1 MTWDILF
8 IGGENI
14 RKYPFIKQDNI
25 KDCGCAC
32 LGMIINFYGGNLP
45 IDQIRDLTK
54 TDKNGTTAFHI
65 IEACKSIGF
74 NAEGIKSSLEQLN
87 KENLILPC
95 IAHVVIDGKYKHF
108 VVIYKIDFKNKK
120 IIIADPSC
128 SIKKI
133 TFSEFQK
140 IWSGVLITLYPL
152 KKLPLTQNISFID
165 FLLKII
171 KLHKAFIFNIIML
184 SIFITMFSVIS
195 SFYMK
200 NILDAINY
208 NNLTIIFIFFLF
220 INIFKILSDFFRNK
234 LLIYLNQ
241 KIDLLLTLDTY
252 KKIISLPYNYYHTR
266 TTGDII
272 SRVND
277 LSIIRNMIT
286 KVSLS
291 LFIDL
296 PLALVTFIIFYI
308 INTKLFFISLII
320 VFIYL
325 LLMIFSKNRII
336 NNINTIQVNK
346 SETMSYMIETINGFE
361 TVKSVGNEAQIIDKF
376 EKKYVKFLKN
386 IFKFDNYNN
395 TISILKDLINA
406 MGYLTIIYV
415 GAKMVILGNLTFGD
429 LLVFVNLLNY
439 FLEPIK
445 NIIDLNSE
453 IKEAKNS
460 LRRILEL
467 FKNEN
472 KKQTFIDNVKVKEI
486 SFNNL
491 SYSYDYKEKQ
501 LKKINLK
508 LKKQKILILGK
519 SGSGKSTLFKLLMRY
534 YEIPRNQI
542 TINGYDINDYK
553 DDVIKQ
559 NFSYISQNEIL
570 YTDSIYNNLKIDKN
584 ITEEQ
589 IIEIS
594 KKCFIDEFLN
604 DLGLNMLIEENGYNL
619 SGGQRQRIIL
629 ARALLKNFEVLII
642 DEGLSQMDINLERKI
657 LKNLFKMYE
666 NKMIIVISHRL
677 DNMDLYDR
685 VIELK
690 NGEIV
695 KDVFKNE
702 WYRYI

>member
-1 MTWDILF
+1 
-8 IGGENI
+8 
-14 RKYPFIKQDNI
+14 
-25 KDCGCAC
+25 
-32 LGMIINFYGGNLP
+32 MIINFYGGNLP

-140 IWSGVLITLYPL
+140 MWSGVLITLYPL

-171 KLHKAFIFNIIML
+171 KLHKTFVFNIIML

-325 LLMIFSKNRII
+325 LLMIFSKNRIT

-361 TVKSVGNEAQIIDKF
+361 TVKSVGNETQIIDKF

-395 TISILKDLINA
+395 TISILKDLVNA
-406 MGYLTIIYV
+406 VGYLTIIYV

-501 LKKINLK
+501 LKNINLK

-553 DDVIKQ
+553 DDVTKQ

-702 WYRYI
+702 

>member
-1 MTWDILF
+1 
-8 IGGENI
+8 
-14 RKYPFIKQDNI
+14 
-25 KDCGCAC
+25 
-32 LGMIINFYGGNLP
+32 MIINFYGGNLP

-74 NAEGIKSSLEQLN
+74 NAEGIKTSLEQLN

-140 IWSGVLITLYPL
+140 MWSGVLITLYPL

-171 KLHKAFIFNIIML
+171 KLHKTFVFNIIML
-184 SIFITMFSVIS
+184 SIFITIFSVIS

-234 LLIYLNQ
+234 LLIFLNQ

-325 LLMIFSKNRII
+325 LLMIFSKNRIT

-395 TISILKDLINA
+395 TISILKDLVNA
-406 MGYLTIIYV
+406 IGYLTIIYV

-501 LKKINLK
+501 LKNINLK

-702 WYRYI
+702 

>member
-1 MTWDILF
+1 
-8 IGGENI
+8 
-14 RKYPFIKQDNI
+14 
-25 KDCGCAC
+25 
-32 LGMIINFYGGNLP
+32 MIINFYGGNLP

-74 NAEGIKSSLEQLN
+74 NAEGIKTSLEQLN

-140 IWSGVLITLYPL
+140 MWSGVLITLYPL

-171 KLHKAFIFNIIML
+171 KLHKTFVFNIIML
-184 SIFITMFSVIS
+184 SIFITIFSVIS

-325 LLMIFSKNRII
+325 LLMIFSKNRIT

-395 TISILKDLINA
+395 TISILKDLVNA
-406 MGYLTIIYV
+406 IGYLTIIYV
-415 GAKMVILGNLTFGD
+415 GAKMVTLGNLTFGD

-501 LKKINLK
+501 LKNINLK

-702 WYRYI
+702 

>member
-1 MTWDILF
+1 
-8 IGGENI
+8 
-14 RKYPFIKQDNI
+14 
-25 KDCGCAC
+25 
-32 LGMIINFYGGNLP
+32 MIINFYGGNLP

-140 IWSGVLITLYPL
+140 MWSGVLITLYPL

-171 KLHKAFIFNIIML
+171 KLHKTFVFNIIML

-325 LLMIFSKNRII
+325 LLMIFSKNRIT

-395 TISILKDLINA
+395 TISILKDLVNA
-406 MGYLTIIYV
+406 VGYLTIIYV
-415 GAKMVILGNLTFGD
+415 GAKMVTLGNLTFGD

-501 LKKINLK
+501 LKNINLK

-642 DEGLSQMDINLERKI
+642 DEGLSQTDINLERKI

-702 WYRYI
+702 

>member
-1 MTWDILF
+1 
-8 IGGENI
+8 
-14 RKYPFIKQDNI
+14 
-25 KDCGCAC
+25 
-32 LGMIINFYGGNLP
+32 MIINFYGGNLP

-74 NAEGIKSSLEQLN
+74 NAEGIKTSLEQLN

-140 IWSGVLITLYPL
+140 MWSGVLITLYPL

-171 KLHKAFIFNIIML
+171 KLHKTFVFNIIML
-184 SIFITMFSVIS
+184 SIFITIFSVIS

-291 LFIDL
+291 LFIYL

-325 LLMIFSKNRII
+325 LLMIFSKNRIT

-395 TISILKDLINA
+395 TISILKDLVNA
-406 MGYLTIIYV
+406 VGYLTIIYV
-415 GAKMVILGNLTFGD
+415 GAKMVTLGNLTFGD

-501 LKKINLK
+501 LKNINLK

-702 WYRYI
+702 

>member
-1 MTWDILF
+1 
-8 IGGENI
+8 
-14 RKYPFIKQDNI
+14 
-25 KDCGCAC
+25 
-32 LGMIINFYGGNLP
+32 MIINFYGGNLP

-74 NAEGIKSSLEQLN
+74 NAEGIKTALEQLN

-140 IWSGVLITLYPL
+140 MWSGVLITLYPL

-171 KLHKAFIFNIIML
+171 KLHKTFVFNIIML
-184 SIFITMFSVIS
+184 SIFITIFSVIS

-325 LLMIFSKNRII
+325 LLMIFSKNRIT

-361 TVKSVGNEAQIIDKF
+361 TVKSVGNETQIIDKF

-395 TISILKDLINA
+395 TISILKDLVNA

-702 WYRYI
+702 

>member
-1 MTWDILF
+1 
-8 IGGENI
+8 
-14 RKYPFIKQDNI
+14 
-25 KDCGCAC
+25 
-32 LGMIINFYGGNLP
+32 MIINFYGGNLP

-74 NAEGIKSSLEQLN
+74 NAEGIKTSLEQLN

-140 IWSGVLITLYPL
+140 MWSGVLITLYPL
-152 KKLPLTQNISFID
+152 KKLPLAQNISFID
-165 FLLKII
+165 FLLEII
-171 KLHKAFIFNIIML
+171 KLHKTFVFNIIML
-184 SIFITMFSVIS
+184 SIFITIFSVIS

-325 LLMIFSKNRII
+325 LLMIFSKNRIT

-395 TISILKDLINA
+395 TISILKDLVNA
-406 MGYLTIIYV
+406 IGYLTIIYV
-415 GAKMVILGNLTFGD
+415 GAKMVTLGNLTFGD

-501 LKKINLK
+501 LKNINLK

-542 TINGYDINDYK
+542 IINGYDINDYK

-642 DEGLSQMDINLERKI
+642 DEGLSQMDINLEKKI

-702 WYRYI
+702 

>member
-1 MTWDILF
+1 
-8 IGGENI
+8 
-14 RKYPFIKQDNI
+14 
-25 KDCGCAC
+25 
-32 LGMIINFYGGNLP
+32 MIINFYGGNLP

-140 IWSGVLITLYPL
+140 MWSGVLITLYPL

-361 TVKSVGNEAQIIDKF
+361 TVKSVGNETQIIDKF

-395 TISILKDLINA
+395 TISILKDLVNA

-559 NFSYISQNEIL
+559 NFSYVSQNEIL

-702 WYRYI
+702 

>member
-1 MTWDILF
+1 
-8 IGGENI
+8 
-14 RKYPFIKQDNI
+14 
-25 KDCGCAC
+25 
-32 LGMIINFYGGNLP
+32 MIINFYGGNLP

-395 TISILKDLINA
+395 TISILKDLVNA

-666 NKMIIVISHRL
+666 NKIIIVISHRF

-702 WYRYI
+702 

>member
-1 MTWDILF
+1 
-8 IGGENI
+8 
-14 RKYPFIKQDNI
+14 
-25 KDCGCAC
+25 
-32 LGMIINFYGGNLP
+32 MIINFYGGNLP

-108 VVIYKIDFKNKK
+108 VVIYKIDFKNNK

-140 IWSGVLITLYPL
+140 MWSGVLITLYPL

-171 KLHKAFIFNIIML
+171 KLHKTFVFNIIML
-184 SIFITMFSVIS
+184 SIFITIFSVIS

-325 LLMIFSKNRII
+325 LLMIFSKNRIT

-395 TISILKDLINA
+395 TISILKDLVNA

-486 SFNNL
+486 FFNNL

-584 ITEEQ
+584 ITDEQ

-702 WYRYI
+702 

>member
-1 MTWDILF
+1 
-8 IGGENI
+8 
-14 RKYPFIKQDNI
+14 
-25 KDCGCAC
+25 
-32 LGMIINFYGGNLP
+32 MIINFYGGNLP

-140 IWSGVLITLYPL
+140 MWSGVLITLYPL

-584 ITEEQ
+584 ITDEQ

-702 WYRYI
+702 

>member
-1 MTWDILF
+1 
-8 IGGENI
+8 
-14 RKYPFIKQDNI
+14 
-25 KDCGCAC
+25 
-32 LGMIINFYGGNLP
+32 MIINFYGGNLP

-74 NAEGIKSSLEQLN
+74 NAEGIKTALEKLN

-140 IWSGVLITLYPL
+140 MWSGVLITLYPL

-171 KLHKAFIFNIIML
+171 KLHKTFVFNIIML
-184 SIFITMFSVIS
+184 SIFITIFSVIS

-325 LLMIFSKNRII
+325 LLMIFSKNRIT

-395 TISILKDLINA
+395 IISILKDLVNA
-406 MGYLTIIYV
+406 MGYLIIIYV
-415 GAKMVILGNLTFGD
+415 GAEMVILGNLTFGD

-472 KKQTFIDNVKVKEI
+472 KKQTFIDNLKVKEI

-501 LKKINLK
+501 LKNINLK

-519 SGSGKSTLFKLLMRY
+519 SGSGKSTLFKLLMKY

-702 WYRYI
+702 

>member
-1 MTWDILF
+1 
-8 IGGENI
+8 
-14 RKYPFIKQDNI
+14 
-25 KDCGCAC
+25 
-32 LGMIINFYGGNLP
+32 MIINFYGGNLP

-74 NAEGIKSSLEQLN
+74 NAEGIKTALEQLN

-140 IWSGVLITLYPL
+140 MWSGVLITLYPL

-171 KLHKAFIFNIIML
+171 KLHKVFIFNIIML

-325 LLMIFSKNRII
+325 LLMIFSKNRIT

-361 TVKSVGNEAQIIDKF
+361 TVKSVGNETQIIDKF

-395 TISILKDLINA
+395 TISILKDLVNA

-702 WYRYI
+702 

>member
-1 MTWDILF
+1 
-8 IGGENI
+8 
-14 RKYPFIKQDNI
+14 
-25 KDCGCAC
+25 
-32 LGMIINFYGGNLP
+32 MIINFYGGNLP

-74 NAEGIKSSLEQLN
+74 NAEGIKTSLKQLN

-140 IWSGVLITLYPL
+140 MWSGVLITLYPL

-171 KLHKAFIFNIIML
+171 KLHKTFVFNIIML
-184 SIFITMFSVIS
+184 SIFITIFSVIR

-325 LLMIFSKNRII
+325 LLMIFSKNRIT

-395 TISILKDLINA
+395 TISILKDLVNA
-406 MGYLTIIYV
+406 IGYLTIIYV

-501 LKKINLK
+501 LKNINLK

-702 WYRYI
+702 

>member
-1 MTWDILF
+1 
-8 IGGENI
+8 
-14 RKYPFIKQDNI
+14 
-25 KDCGCAC
+25 
-32 LGMIINFYGGNLP
+32 MIINFYGGNLP

-54 TDKNGTTAFHI
+54 TNKNGTTAFHI

-74 NAEGIKSSLEQLN
+74 NAEGIKTALEQLN

-140 IWSGVLITLYPL
+140 MWSGVLITLYPL

-171 KLHKAFIFNIIML
+171 KLHKTFVFNIIML
-184 SIFITMFSVIS
+184 SIFITIFSVIS

-325 LLMIFSKNRII
+325 LLMIFSKNRIT

-361 TVKSVGNEAQIIDKF
+361 TVKSVGNETQIIDKF

-395 TISILKDLINA
+395 TISILKDLVNA

-415 GAKMVILGNLTFGD
+415 GAKMVTLGNLTFGD

-501 LKKINLK
+501 LKNINLK

-519 SGSGKSTLFKLLMRY
+519 SGSGKSTLFKLLMKY

-702 WYRYI
+702 

>member
-1 MTWDILF
+1 
-8 IGGENI
+8 
-14 RKYPFIKQDNI
+14 
-25 KDCGCAC
+25 
-32 LGMIINFYGGNLP
+32 MIINFYGGNLP

-74 NAEGIKSSLEQLN
+74 NAEGIKTSLEQLN

-140 IWSGVLITLYPL
+140 MWSGVLITLYPL

-184 SIFITMFSVIS
+184 SIFITMYSVIS

-325 LLMIFSKNRII
+325 LLMIFSKNRIT

-395 TISILKDLINA
+395 TISILKDLVNA

-666 NKMIIVISHRL
+666 NKIIIVISHRF

-702 WYRYI
+702 

>member
-1 MTWDILF
+1 
-8 IGGENI
+8 
-14 RKYPFIKQDNI
+14 
-25 KDCGCAC
+25 
-32 LGMIINFYGGNLP
+32 MIINFYGGNLP

-74 NAEGIKSSLEQLN
+74 NAEGIKTSLEQLN

-140 IWSGVLITLYPL
+140 MWSGVLITLYPL

-171 KLHKAFIFNIIML
+171 KLHKTFVFNIIML
-184 SIFITMFSVIS
+184 SIFITIFSVIS

-325 LLMIFSKNRII
+325 LLMIFSKNRIT

-395 TISILKDLINA
+395 TISILKDLVNA
-406 MGYLTIIYV
+406 IGYLTIIYV
-415 GAKMVILGNLTFGD
+415 GAKMVTLGNLTFGD

-501 LKKINLK
+501 LKNINLK

-542 TINGYDINDYK
+542 IINGYDINDYK

-702 WYRYI
+702 

>member
-1 MTWDILF
+1 
-8 IGGENI
+8 
-14 RKYPFIKQDNI
+14 
-25 KDCGCAC
+25 
-32 LGMIINFYGGNLP
+32 MIINFYGGNLP
-45 IDQIRDLTK
+45 IDQIRNLTK

-74 NAEGIKSSLEQLN
+74 NAEGIKTSLEQLN

-140 IWSGVLITLYPL
+140 MWSGVLITLYPL

-171 KLHKAFIFNIIML
+171 KLHKTFVFNIIML

-308 INTKLFFISLII
+308 INIKLFFISLII

-325 LLMIFSKNRII
+325 LLMIFSKNRIT

-395 TISILKDLINA
+395 TISILKDLVNA
-406 MGYLTIIYV
+406 VGYLTIIYV

-501 LKKINLK
+501 LKNINLK

-559 NFSYISQNEIL
+559 NFSCISQNEIL

-702 WYRYI
+702 

>member
-1 MTWDILF
+1 
-8 IGGENI
+8 
-14 RKYPFIKQDNI
+14 
-25 KDCGCAC
+25 
-32 LGMIINFYGGNLP
+32 MIINFYGGNLP

-140 IWSGVLITLYPL
+140 MWSGVLITLYPL

-171 KLHKAFIFNIIML
+171 KLHKTFVFNIIML

-325 LLMIFSKNRII
+325 LLMIFSKNRIT

-395 TISILKDLINA
+395 TISILKDLVNA
-406 MGYLTIIYV
+406 VGYLTIIYV
-415 GAKMVILGNLTFGD
+415 GAKMVTLGNLTFGD

-501 LKKINLK
+501 LKNINLK

-657 LKNLFKMYE
+657 LKNLFKMHE

-702 WYRYI
+702 

>member
-1 MTWDILF
+1 
-8 IGGENI
+8 
-14 RKYPFIKQDNI
+14 
-25 KDCGCAC
+25 
-32 LGMIINFYGGNLP
+32 MIINFYGGNLP

-74 NAEGIKSSLEQLN
+74 NAEGIKTALEQLN

-140 IWSGVLITLYPL
+140 MWSGVLITLYPL

-325 LLMIFSKNRII
+325 LLMIFSKNRIT

-395 TISILKDLINA
+395 TISILKDLVNA
-406 MGYLTIIYV
+406 VGYLTIIYV
-415 GAKMVILGNLTFGD
+415 GAKMVTLGNLTFGD

-702 WYRYI
+702 

>member
-1 MTWDILF
+1 
-8 IGGENI
+8 
-14 RKYPFIKQDNI
+14 
-25 KDCGCAC
+25 
-32 LGMIINFYGGNLP
+32 MIINFYGGNLP

-74 NAEGIKSSLEQLN
+74 NAEGIKTSLEQLN

-140 IWSGVLITLYPL
+140 MWSGVLITLYPL

-325 LLMIFSKNRII
+325 LLMIFSKNRIT

-361 TVKSVGNEAQIIDKF
+361 TVKSVGNETQIIDKF

-395 TISILKDLINA
+395 TISILKDLVNA

-415 GAKMVILGNLTFGD
+415 SAKMVILGNLTFGD

-486 SFNNL
+486 FFNNL

-542 TINGYDINDYK
+542 TINGYDIN
-553 DDVIKQ
+553 VIKQ

-702 WYRYI
+702 

>member
-1 MTWDILF
+1 
-8 IGGENI
+8 
-14 RKYPFIKQDNI
+14 
-25 KDCGCAC
+25 
-32 LGMIINFYGGNLP
+32 MIINFYGGNLP

-140 IWSGVLITLYPL
+140 MWSGVLITLYPL

-171 KLHKAFIFNIIML
+171 KLHKTFVFNIIML
-184 SIFITMFSVIS
+184 SIFITIFSVIS

-320 VFIYL
+320 VLIYL
-325 LLMIFSKNRII
+325 LLMIFSKNRIT

-395 TISILKDLINA
+395 TISILKDLVNA
-406 MGYLTIIYV
+406 IGYLTIIYV

-501 LKKINLK
+501 LKNINLK

-559 NFSYISQNEIL
+559 TFSYISQNEIL

-584 ITEEQ
+584 ITDEQ

-702 WYRYI
+702 

>member
-1 MTWDILF
+1 
-8 IGGENI
+8 
-14 RKYPFIKQDNI
+14 
-25 KDCGCAC
+25 
-32 LGMIINFYGGNLP
+32 MIINFYGGNLP

-74 NAEGIKSSLEQLN
+74 NAEGIKTSLEQLN

-140 IWSGVLITLYPL
+140 MWSGVLITLYPL

-171 KLHKAFIFNIIML
+171 KLHKTFVFNIIML
-184 SIFITMFSVIS
+184 SIFITIFSVIS

-296 PLALVTFIIFYI
+296 PLALVIFIIFYI

-325 LLMIFSKNRII
+325 LLMIFSKNRIT

-361 TVKSVGNEAQIIDKF
+361 TVKSVGNETQIIDKF

-395 TISILKDLINA
+395 TISILKDLVNA
-406 MGYLTIIYV
+406 VGYLTIIYV
-415 GAKMVILGNLTFGD
+415 GAKMVTLGNLTFGD

-501 LKKINLK
+501 LKNINLK

-553 DDVIKQ
+553 DDVTKQ

-702 WYRYI
+702 

>member
-1 MTWDILF
+1 
-8 IGGENI
+8 
-14 RKYPFIKQDNI
+14 
-25 KDCGCAC
+25 
-32 LGMIINFYGGNLP
+32 MIINFYGGNLP

-74 NAEGIKSSLEQLN
+74 NAEGIKTSLEQLN

-140 IWSGVLITLYPL
+140 MWSGVLITLYPL

-171 KLHKAFIFNIIML
+171 KLHKTFVFNIIML
-184 SIFITMFSVIS
+184 SIFITIFSVIS

-325 LLMIFSKNRII
+325 LLMIFSKNRIT

-395 TISILKDLINA
+395 TISILKDLVNA
-406 MGYLTIIYV
+406 IGYLTIIYV

-501 LKKINLK
+501 LKNINLK

-702 WYRYI
+702 

>member
-1 MTWDILF
+1 
-8 IGGENI
+8 
-14 RKYPFIKQDNI
+14 
-25 KDCGCAC
+25 
-32 LGMIINFYGGNLP
+32 MIINFYGGNLP

-140 IWSGVLITLYPL
+140 MWSGVLITLYPL

-171 KLHKAFIFNIIML
+171 KLHKTFVFNIIML
-184 SIFITMFSVIS
+184 SIFITIFSVIS

-325 LLMIFSKNRII
+325 LLMIFSKNRIT

-395 TISILKDLINA
+395 TISILKDLVNA
-406 MGYLTIIYV
+406 IGYLTIIYV

-501 LKKINLK
+501 LKNINLK

-553 DDVIKQ
+553 DDVIKH

-702 WYRYI
+702 

>member
-1 MTWDILF
+1 
-8 IGGENI
+8 
-14 RKYPFIKQDNI
+14 
-25 KDCGCAC
+25 
-32 LGMIINFYGGNLP
+32 MIINFYGGNLP

-74 NAEGIKSSLEQLN
+74 NAEGIKTSLKQLN

-140 IWSGVLITLYPL
+140 MWSGVLITLYPL

-325 LLMIFSKNRII
+325 LLMIFSKNRIT

-395 TISILKDLINA
+395 TISILKDLVNA
-406 MGYLTIIYV
+406 IGYLTIIYV

-553 DDVIKQ
+553 DDVIKH

-702 WYRYI
+702 

>member
-1 MTWDILF
+1 
-8 IGGENI
+8 
-14 RKYPFIKQDNI
+14 
-25 KDCGCAC
+25 
-32 LGMIINFYGGNLP
+32 MIINFYGGNLP

-65 IEACKSIGF
+65 IEACKNIGF
-74 NAEGIKSSLEQLN
+74 NAEGIKTSLEQLN

-140 IWSGVLITLYPL
+140 MWSGVLITLYPL

-325 LLMIFSKNRII
+325 LLMIFSKNRIT

-406 MGYLTIIYV
+406 MGYLIIIYV

-559 NFSYISQNEIL
+559 NFSCISQNEIL

-702 WYRYI
+702 

>member
-1 MTWDILF
+1 
-8 IGGENI
+8 
-14 RKYPFIKQDNI
+14 
-25 KDCGCAC
+25 
-32 LGMIINFYGGNLP
+32 MIINFYGGNLP

-74 NAEGIKSSLEQLN
+74 NAEGIKTSLEQLN

-140 IWSGVLITLYPL
+140 MWSGVLITLYPL

-395 TISILKDLINA
+395 TISILKDLVNA

-702 WYRYI
+702 

>member
-1 MTWDILF
+1 
-8 IGGENI
+8 
-14 RKYPFIKQDNI
+14 
-25 KDCGCAC
+25 
-32 LGMIINFYGGNLP
+32 MIINFYGGNLP

-74 NAEGIKSSLEQLN
+74 NAEGIKTSLEQLN

-140 IWSGVLITLYPL
+140 MWSGVLITLYPL

-325 LLMIFSKNRII
+325 LLMIFSKNRIT

-395 TISILKDLINA
+395 TISILKDLVNA
-406 MGYLTIIYV
+406 IGYLTIIYV
-415 GAKMVILGNLTFGD
+415 GAKMVTLGNLTFGD

-501 LKKINLK
+501 LKNINLK

-702 WYRYI
+702 

>member
-1 MTWDILF
+1 MTCDILF

-74 NAEGIKSSLEQLN
+74 NAEGIKTSLEQLN

-140 IWSGVLITLYPL
+140 MWSGVLITLYPL

-171 KLHKAFIFNIIML
+171 RLHKAFIFNIIML

-325 LLMIFSKNRII
+325 LLMIFSKNRIT

-395 TISILKDLINA
+395 IISILKDLVNA
-406 MGYLTIIYV
+406 MGYLIIIYV
-415 GAKMVILGNLTFGD
+415 GAEMVILGNLTFGD

-472 KKQTFIDNVKVKEI
+472 KKQTFIDNLKVKEI

-501 LKKINLK
+501 LKNINLK

-519 SGSGKSTLFKLLMRY
+519 SGSGKSTLFKLLMKY

-584 ITEEQ
+584 ITDEQ

-642 DEGLSQMDINLERKI
+642 DEGLSQIDINLERKI

-666 NKMIIVISHRL
+666 NKMMIVISHRL

-702 WYRYI
+702 

>member
-1 MTWDILF
+1 
-8 IGGENI
+8 
-14 RKYPFIKQDNI
+14 
-25 KDCGCAC
+25 
-32 LGMIINFYGGNLP
+32 MIINFYGGNLP

-74 NAEGIKSSLEQLN
+74 NAEGIKTSLEQLN

-140 IWSGVLITLYPL
+140 MWSGVLITLYPL

-325 LLMIFSKNRII
+325 LLMIFSKNRIT

-395 TISILKDLINA
+395 TISILKDLVNA
-406 MGYLTIIYV
+406 IGYLTIIYV

-501 LKKINLK
+501 LKNINLK

-702 WYRYI
+702 

>member
-1 MTWDILF
+1 MTCDILF

-74 NAEGIKSSLEQLN
+74 NAEGIKTSLEQLN

-140 IWSGVLITLYPL
+140 MWSGVLITLYPL

-171 KLHKAFIFNIIML
+171 RLHKAFIFNIIML

-395 TISILKDLINA
+395 TISILKDLVNA

-666 NKMIIVISHRL
+666 NKIIIVISHRF

-702 WYRYI
+702 

>member
-1 MTWDILF
+1 
-8 IGGENI
+8 
-14 RKYPFIKQDNI
+14 
-25 KDCGCAC
+25 
-32 LGMIINFYGGNLP
+32 MIINFYGGNLP

-74 NAEGIKSSLEQLN
+74 NAEGIKTSLEQLN

-140 IWSGVLITLYPL
+140 MWSGVLITLYPL

-308 INTKLFFISLII
+308 INIKLFFISLII

-395 TISILKDLINA
+395 TISILKDLVNA

-584 ITEEQ
+584 ITDEQ

-677 DNMDLYDR
+677 DNMDLYGR

-702 WYRYI
+702 

>member
-1 MTWDILF
+1 
-8 IGGENI
+8 
-14 RKYPFIKQDNI
+14 
-25 KDCGCAC
+25 
-32 LGMIINFYGGNLP
+32 MIINFYGGNLP

-54 TDKNGTTAFHI
+54 TNKNGTTAFHI

-74 NAEGIKSSLEQLN
+74 NAEGIKTSLEQLN

-140 IWSGVLITLYPL
+140 MWSGVLITLYPL
-152 KKLPLTQNISFID
+152 KKLPLTHNISFID

-171 KLHKAFIFNIIML
+171 KLHKTFVFNIIML
-184 SIFITMFSVIS
+184 SIFITIFSVIS

-325 LLMIFSKNRII
+325 LLMIFSKNRIT

-395 TISILKDLINA
+395 TISILKDLVNA
-406 MGYLTIIYV
+406 IGYLTIIYV

-501 LKKINLK
+501 LKNINLK

-553 DDVIKQ
+553 DDVTKQ

-702 WYRYI
+702 

>member
-1 MTWDILF
+1 
-8 IGGENI
+8 
-14 RKYPFIKQDNI
+14 
-25 KDCGCAC
+25 
-32 LGMIINFYGGNLP
+32 MIINFYGGNLP

-74 NAEGIKSSLEQLN
+74 NAEGIKTSLKQLN

-140 IWSGVLITLYPL
+140 MWSGVLITLYPL

-171 KLHKAFIFNIIML
+171 KLHKTFVFNIIML
-184 SIFITMFSVIS
+184 SIFITIFSVIS

-308 INTKLFFISLII
+308 INTKLIFISLII

-361 TVKSVGNEAQIIDKF
+361 TVKSVGNETQIIDKF

-395 TISILKDLINA
+395 TISILKDLVNA
-406 MGYLTIIYV
+406 VGYLTIIYV

-501 LKKINLK
+501 LKNINLK

-553 DDVIKQ
+553 DDVTKQ

-702 WYRYI
+702 

>member
-1 MTWDILF
+1 
-8 IGGENI
+8 
-14 RKYPFIKQDNI
+14 
-25 KDCGCAC
+25 
-32 LGMIINFYGGNLP
+32 MIINFYGGNLP

-74 NAEGIKSSLEQLN
+74 NAEGIKTSLEQLN

-133 TFSEFQK
+133 IFSEFQK
-140 IWSGVLITLYPL
+140 MWSGVLITLYPL

-165 FLLKII
+165 FLLEII
-171 KLHKAFIFNIIML
+171 KLHKTFVFNIIML
-184 SIFITMFSVIS
+184 SIFITIFSVIS

-325 LLMIFSKNRII
+325 LLMIFSKNRIT

-395 TISILKDLINA
+395 TISILKDLVNA
-406 MGYLTIIYV
+406 IGYLTIIYV

-702 WYRYI
+702 

>member
-1 MTWDILF
+1 
-8 IGGENI
+8 
-14 RKYPFIKQDNI
+14 
-25 KDCGCAC
+25 
-32 LGMIINFYGGNLP
+32 MIINFYGGNLP

-74 NAEGIKSSLEQLN
+74 NAEGIKTSLEQLN

-140 IWSGVLITLYPL
+140 MWSGVLITLYPL

-325 LLMIFSKNRII
+325 LLMIFSKNRIT

-395 TISILKDLINA
+395 TISILKDLVNA
-406 MGYLTIIYV
+406 VGYLTIIYV
-415 GAKMVILGNLTFGD
+415 GAKMVTLGNLTFGD

-501 LKKINLK
+501 LKNINLK

-702 WYRYI
+702 

>member
-1 MTWDILF
+1 
-8 IGGENI
+8 
-14 RKYPFIKQDNI
+14 
-25 KDCGCAC
+25 
-32 LGMIINFYGGNLP
+32 MIINFYGGNLP

-74 NAEGIKSSLEQLN
+74 NAEGIKTSLEQLN

-140 IWSGVLITLYPL
+140 MWSGVLITLYPL

-171 KLHKAFIFNIIML
+171 KLHKTFVFNIIML
-184 SIFITMFSVIS
+184 SIFITIFSVIS

-325 LLMIFSKNRII
+325 LLMIFSKNRIT

-395 TISILKDLINA
+395 TISILKDLVNA
-406 MGYLTIIYV
+406 IGYLTIIYV

-501 LKKINLK
+501 LKNINLK

-570 YTDSIYNNLKIDKN
+570 YTDSIYNNLKIDKD

-702 WYRYI
+702 

>member
-1 MTWDILF
+1 
-8 IGGENI
+8 
-14 RKYPFIKQDNI
+14 
-25 KDCGCAC
+25 
-32 LGMIINFYGGNLP
+32 MIINFYGGNLP

-74 NAEGIKSSLEQLN
+74 NAEGIKTSLEQLN

-140 IWSGVLITLYPL
+140 MWSGVLITLYPL

-325 LLMIFSKNRII
+325 LLMIFSKNRIT

-361 TVKSVGNEAQIIDKF
+361 TVKSVGNETQIIDKF

-395 TISILKDLINA
+395 TISILKYLVNA

-415 GAKMVILGNLTFGD
+415 SAKMVILGNLTFGD

-486 SFNNL
+486 FFNNL

-702 WYRYI
+702 

>member
-1 MTWDILF
+1 
-8 IGGENI
+8 
-14 RKYPFIKQDNI
+14 
-25 KDCGCAC
+25 
-32 LGMIINFYGGNLP
+32 MIINFYGGNLP

-74 NAEGIKSSLEQLN
+74 NAEGIKTSLEQLN

-140 IWSGVLITLYPL
+140 MWSGVLITLYPL

-308 INTKLFFISLII
+308 MNTKLFFISLII

-361 TVKSVGNEAQIIDKF
+361 TVKSVGNETQIIDKF

-395 TISILKDLINA
+395 IISILKDLINA

-486 SFNNL
+486 FFNNL

-702 WYRYI
+702 